1 MWVWRSLGCQAAEL
15 PSSVFAPLGR
25 RCCQD
30 GADTSASLP
39 MEYSTGNNWSID
51 SLSTSLKDSKG
62 IVYRLGPGKSEGV
75 AAWRLEPFNDLRLC
89 VPAAVEVQSPPAIS
103 VTEISERTD
112 NRNPIF
118 KSVKDAVKKLI
129 SRGGG
134 TFLYHVP
141 IATVRLRE
149 EADAVV
155 TGAPGE
161 VDWPECVSG
170 AVVGVALKVAIMLGP
185 QTTSTALPS
194 IVPDPDESRAVNI
207 DCETCRICVAQKGG
221 PPLDPAKLHGRH
233 EEGIAQELE
242 IWAKRARNKLN
253 TWRLLYIQAQAA
265 NVDGPSRLAI
275 HSAPQILQSLGRQL
289 GDLVLAAVADIEF
302 CIEPF
307 EISYGES
314 HLESLR
320 CMVAEEIANLLGISS
335 DQVMCGSFKLKSV
348 IPKRRHVRR
357 NSMMLQIAL
366 LHQGLI
372 QVVRGPQMP
381 TRQAADPLPEL
392 VSKKAPRLTKSAT
405 TKMWTDPLND
415 TAEPTSPTGTKKSIA
430 LTRALT
436 TLKDTQEAF
445 SQTMRDTGL
454 NKSSSE
460 PSLTKSKSLFDRV
473 YAKGGSFPSK
483 DMPPDQLLKTLMHI
497 LGDTTHPIRKHP
509 QIFPMFARISKQA
522 VVVRAPLVASQDI
535 IDPER
540 MAESIREL
548 MKPRRVKSV
557 PSDVDG
563 ETLENLSTMR
573 TEILSLY
580 SQPGGSIAVQ
590 KSQLVNLTPKEILDM
605 ADSTFGQMHALVAC
619 LEAMIEKT
627 ENDTEYCQR
636 LCLHHAVDRTLVV
649 MRHFTSSREVV
660 FRGLRLI
667 RNLTVHDILSVDAIL
682 QHSLAPDLML
692 SLDNFPSDQE
702 VQQLACQILRRVYI
716 RARENT
722 IMGSRVVT
730 LGKQLDEVWT
740 FHGLSRVLTSMKL
753 FQENADI
760 QLEGCMLLASIGE
773 VLYNNGYATEVFKL
787 LETGIRKHAGRAD
800 LLCQTILIISRLGSS
815 FLSLEPRGIQTIVDA
830 MARHRLDRNLQMT
843 AVRALFTLAK
853 DELALQSCR
862 AGGGAGAIL
871 SAMAAHPDTAQILQ
885 EGTRALEKHCPR
897 AVAKITRLCGDI
909 ACLLPP
915 ATWTTGPDQG
925 TMQVRLDV
933 EELKAT
939 GWAARGIE
947 NLVVEF
953 NPPTNSL
960 GQQEEDLL
968 HLDAGF
974 RKKKGLRDDIDA
986 ADHLWMSI
994 GKAQVAMPR
1003 GSSSHNIR
1011 QKDINALSQLGCDVE
1026 VLRQPGPKRDQVR
1039 RLCEVLKEGVGPKK
1053 YSAQD
1058 GELLILLLGHFAWFS
1073 HTHAREI
1080 IEFGGH
1086 TSIVEWLT
1094 TKRFKGQ
1101 ANALDDAL
1109 AFPLHR
1115 ACLCTLASICRHGID
1130 TSNHVLELDGVELA
1144 LQFATHLEA
1153 GVRCCALR
1161 LLARLISYAAKRHPQ
1176 KDSLPLDSLW
1186 PIILVELRSNDEL
1199 LRTVAGA
1206 CALEAIANG
1215 CVPVEN
1221 GNSTVPQS
1229 LALALLNALELAAD
1243 ADSSAAALPLLIA
1256 VNRMAG
1262 DEDELIHGAMRKNE
1276 SLIPLMTDWL
1286 PKATRPMAVATA
1298 KAAGLSAACTLR
1310 LLSDAGA
1317 ALDGSELAPLLR
1329 YGTSVLAE
1337 ARLQEACKAAI
1348 QFSVQ
1353 REQDAGLLIQMLTGR
1368 LKLGS
1373 KGEDKIADVG
1383 IMIRV
1388 AQRATSLIKLD
1399 PNQASDALLEA
1410 LENSEELV
1418 PPDVNEARD
1427 MQAVLEELQEVIR
1440 KSISIRNG
1448 EVEEDQEEPGQPE
1461 CEVEEQTQQT

>member
-1 MWVWRSLGCQAAEL
+1 MR
-15 PSSVFAPLGR
+15 
-25 RCCQD
+25 
-30 GADTSASLP
+30 
-39 MEYSTGNNWSID
+39 
-51 SLSTSLKDSKG
+51 DSKG
-62 IVYRLGPGKSEGV
+62 TLYRLGSGKSDAV

-89 VPAAVEVQSPPAIS
+89 VPAALELQQPPAVS
-103 VTEISERTD
+103 VLEISERTD
-112 NRNPIF
+112 NRNPVF

-134 TFLYHVP
+134 TFLYTAP

-149 EADAVV
+149 EAAAVV
-155 TGAPGE
+155 TSAPGQM
-161 VDWPECVSG
+161 DWPECVSG
-170 AVVGVALKVAIMLGP
+170 VVIGVTLKVAVILGASD
-185 QTTSTALPS
+185 TSAPFLPP
-194 IVPDPDESRAVNI
+194 IVSDPDESRAVSI
-207 DCETCRICVAQKGG
+207 ECEACRICVSQKGG

-242 IWAKRARNKLN
+242 IWAKRARNKPT
-253 TWRLLYIQAQAA
+253 TWRLLYIQPQAA
-265 NVDGPSRLAI
+265 SVDAPTKLAI

-320 CMVAEEIANLLGISS
+320 CMVAEEIANLLGVSS
-335 DQVMCGSFKLKSV
+335 DQVMCGSFKLQSV
-348 IPKRRHVRR
+348 IPKKRHVRR

-381 TRQAADPLPEL
+381 TRKAADPLPPL
-392 VSKKAPRLTKSAT
+392 ISKKRGPDRLTKSYTKST
-405 TKMWTDPLND
+405 TRFWDVDLND

-445 SQTMRDTGL
+445 SQTVRDNPL

-460 PSLTKSKSLFDRV
+460 PSFTRSKDMFD
-473 YAKGGSFPSK
+473 SFYNTPSPNK
-483 DMPPDQLLKTLMHI
+483 DMPPDQLLKTLMQI

-535 IDPER
+535 IDPEQ

-548 MKPRRVKSV
+548 MKPRRVKSIS
-557 PSDVDG
+557 SDLDG
-563 ETLENLSTMR
+563 ATLENLSTMR

-590 KSQLVNLTPKEILDM
+590 KSQLATLTPKEILDM
-605 ADSTFGQMHALVAC
+605 ADSSFGQMHTLVAC

-627 ENDTEYCQR
+627 ENDVEYCQR
-636 LCLHHAVDRTLVV
+636 LCLHHAVDRTLSV

-660 FRGLRLI
+660 FRGFRLI
-667 RNLTVHDILSVDAIL
+667 RNLTLHDILSVDAIL

-702 VQQLACQILRRVYI
+702 VQQLGCQVLRRVYI

-730 LGKQLDEVWT
+730 LGKQMDEVWT

-753 FQENADI
+753 FQDDGDI
-760 QLEGCMLLASIGE
+760 QLEGFMLLASIGE
-773 VLYNNGYATEVFKL
+773 LLYNNGYATEVFKL
-787 LETGIRKHAGRAD
+787 IEVGIRKHAGTAA
-800 LLCQTILIISRLGSS
+800 LLCQTILIISRLGAS
-815 FLSLEPRGIQTIVDA
+815 FLALEPRGIQTIVDA
-830 MARHRLDRNLQMT
+830 MARHRSDRDLQKT

-853 DELALQSCR
+853 DELALQACR

-871 SAMAAHPDTAQILQ
+871 TAMAAHPETSQIIQ

-925 TMQVRLDV
+925 AVQVQLDV
-933 EELKAT
+933 EELKST

-953 NPPTNSL
+953 NPPTSSL
-960 GQQEEDLL
+960 GQHEEDQL

-986 ADHLWMSI
+986 ADHLWMSV
-994 GKAQVAMPR
+994 GTAQVAMPR
-1003 GSSSHNIR
+1003 GGSSHNIR
-1011 QKDINALSQLGCDVE
+1011 QKDINALTQLGCDPE

-1039 RLCEVLKEGVGPKK
+1039 HLCEVLNEGVGPKK

-1058 GELLILLLGHFAWFS
+1058 GELLVLLLGHFAWFS

-1086 TSIVEWLT
+1086 TGIIEWLT
-1094 TKRFKGQ
+1094 TNRFKGQ
-1101 ANALDDAL
+1101 SNALDDAL
-1109 AFPLHR
+1109 AFPLQR
-1115 ACLCTLASICRHGID
+1115 ACLATLASMCRHGID
-1130 TSNHVLELDGVELA
+1130 TSNHVLELDGVDIA
-1144 LQFATHLEA
+1144 LRFGTHLEA

-1161 LLARLISYAAKRHPQ
+1161 LLARLIPYAAKRHPQ
-1176 KDSLPLDSLW
+1176 KDSLPLDTLW
-1186 PIILVELRSNDEL
+1186 PIVLCELRSQDEL
-1199 LRTVAGA
+1199 LRTVAAA

-1221 GNSTVPQS
+1221 GNNTIPQN
-1229 LALALLNALELAAD
+1229 LALALLHALELATD
-1243 ADSSAAALPLLIA
+1243 KNSSAAALPMLIA
-1256 VNRMAG
+1256 VHRMAA
-1262 DEDELIHGAMRKNE
+1262 DDDELIHGAMRKNE
-1276 SLIPLMTDWL
+1276 NLIPLMTDWL

-1337 ARLQEACKAAI
+1337 AKLQEACKAAI
-1348 QFSVQ
+1348 EFSVR
-1353 REQDAGLLIQMLTGR
+1353 REQDAGLLVQMLTGR
-1368 LKLGS
+1368 LKL
-1373 KGEDKIADVG
+1373 KGEDKIADVS
-1383 IMIRV
+1383 IMIQV

-1399 PNQASDALLEA
+1399 PNQAGDALLEA

-1418 PPDVNEARD
+1418 PPDVNDARD
-1427 MQAVLEELQEVIR
+1427 MQAVLEELQQVIR
-1440 KSISIRNG
+1440 KAISIRNG
-1448 EVEEDQEEPGQPE
+1448 EEEGQEEEEEEMVGEEDVSPAATAATG
-1461 CEVEEQTQQT
+1461 